1 MTTALMT
8 TDLPLANRR
17 TGKIRDLYDLT
28 LNDGSD
34 GILIIATDRISA
46 FDVVLENGIPGK
58 GVVLTRISKFW
69 FDLFSS
75 EVDHHLISVDS
86 SEIEAISDEQK
97 QAMDGRIMIC
107 RKTKVVPVEC
117 IVRGYLTGSGWVDYQ
132 KTGKLCGI
140 QLPAGMVNCDRIES
154 PLFTP
159 STKAEEGHDEN
170 ISFEQACE
178 TAGEQLMN
186 KIKQLSIDIYTKARD
201 YAAQK
206 GIIIADTKFEF
217 GVSEEGGDPVLIDE
231 VLTPDS
237 SRFWPADQWQP
248 GREQNSFDKQY
259 VRNYLL
265 ELVKAGEWDKQYP
278 GPSLPE
284 EVVVNTLARYR
295 QACDQLTGGSM
306 AF

>member
-1 MTTALMT
+1 MSKALMT
-8 TDLPLANRR
+8 TDLPLENRR

-28 LNDGSD
+28 LKDGSE
-34 GILIIATDRISA
+34 GILIIASDRISA

-58 GVVLTRISKFW
+58 GVVLTQISKFW

-86 SEIEAISDEQK
+86 ADIEGLSEDERQAI
-97 QAMDGRIMIC
+97 DGRIMIC
-107 RKTKVVPVEC
+107 KKTRVVPVEC

-140 QLPAGMVNCDRIES
+140 QLPSGMVNCDRIET

-170 ISFEQACE
+170 ISFEEACE
-178 TAGEQLMN
+178 TAGEELMN
-186 KIKQLSIDIYTKARD
+186 KIRDLSINIYAKARD
-201 YAAQK
+201 YAADK

-217 GVSEEGGDPVLIDE
+217 GVLEGSTEPVLIDE

-237 SRFWPADQWQP
+237 SRFWPADDWQP
-248 GREQNSFDKQY
+248 GREQDSFDKQY

-265 ELVKAGEWDKQYP
+265 KLVDAGQWDKQYP
-278 GPSLPE
+278 GPRLPE
-284 EVVVNTLARYR
+284 DVVNNTYSRYR
-295 QACDQLTGGSM
+295 QACSQLTG
-306 AF
+306 

>member
-1 MTTALMT
+1 MSTALMT
-8 TDLPLANRR
+8 TDLPLENRR

-28 LNDGSD
+28 LKDGSE
-34 GILIIATDRISA
+34 GILIIASDRISA

-58 GVVLTRISKFW
+58 GVVLTQISKFW

-86 SEIEAISDEQK
+86 ADIEGLSEDERQAI
-97 QAMDGRIMIC
+97 DGRIMIC
-107 RKTKVVPVEC
+107 KKTRVVPVEC

-140 QLPAGMVNCDRIES
+140 QLPSGMVNCDRIET

-170 ISFEQACE
+170 ISFEEACE
-178 TAGEQLMN
+178 TAGEELLN
-186 KIKQLSIDIYTKARD
+186 RIRDLSINIYAKARD
-201 YAAQK
+201 YAADK

-217 GVSEEGGDPVLIDE
+217 GVLEGSTEPVLIDE

-237 SRFWPADQWQP
+237 SRFWPADDWQP
-248 GREQNSFDKQY
+248 GREQDSFDKQY

-265 ELVKAGEWDKQYP
+265 KLVDAGQWDKQYP
-278 GPSLPE
+278 GPRLPE
-284 EVVVNTLARYR
+284 DVVNSTYSRYR
-295 QACDQLTGGSM
+295 QACSQLTG
-306 AF
+306 

>member
-58 GVVLTRISKFW
+58 GAVLTRISKFW

-140 QLPAGMVNCDRIES
+140 QLPAGMVNCDHIES

>member
-1 MTTALMT
+1 MSTALMT
-8 TDLPLANRR
+8 TDLPLENRR

-28 LNDGSD
+28 LKDGSA
-34 GILIIATDRISA
+34 GILIVASDRISA

-58 GVVLTRISKFW
+58 GVVLTQISKFW

-75 EVDHHLISVDS
+75 EVNHHLISVDS
-86 SEIEAISDEQK
+86 ADIEGLSEDERQAI
-97 QAMDGRIMIC
+97 DGRIMIC
-107 RKTKVVPVEC
+107 KKTRVVPVEC

-140 QLPAGMVNCDRIES
+140 QLPAGMVNCDRIDT

-178 TAGEQLMN
+178 TAGEELMN
-186 KIKQLSIDIYTKARD
+186 KIRDLSINIYAKARA
-201 YAAQK
+201 YAADK

-217 GVSEEGGDPVLIDE
+217 GVFEGSTEPVLIDE

-237 SRFWPADQWQP
+237 SRFWPANDWQP
-248 GREQNSFDKQY
+248 GREQDSFDKQY

-265 ELVKAGEWDKQYP
+265 KLVDAGQWDKQYP

-284 EVVVNTLARYR
+284 DVVNNTYSRYR
-295 QACDQLTGGSM
+295 QACNQLTS
-306 AF
+306 

>member
-8 TDLPLANRR
+8 TDLPLRNRR

-28 LNDGSD
+28 LKDGSE
-34 GILIIATDRISA
+34 GILIVATDRISA
-46 FDVVLENGIPGK
+46 FDVVLQNGIPDK
-58 GVVLTRISKFW
+58 GVVLTQISKFW

-75 EVDHHLISVDS
+75 EVDHHLLSVDS
-86 SEIEAISDEQK
+86 ADIESLSDEQ
-97 QAMDGRIMIC
+97 QRTLEGRIMIC
-107 RKTKVVPVEC
+107 RKTEVIPVEC

-140 QLPAGMVNCDRIES
+140 ELPTGMVNCDRIET

-170 ISFEQACE
+170 ISFEQACDA
-178 TAGEQLMN
+178 AGEDLMN
-186 KIKQLSIDIYTKARD
+186 RVKQLSIDIYRKARD
-201 YAAQK
+201 FAADK

-217 GVSEEGGDPVLIDE
+217 GVMEGSSEPILIDE

-248 GREQNSFDKQY
+248 GQEQNSFDKQY

-265 ELVKAGEWDKQYP
+265 ELVDAGEWDKQYP
-278 GPSLPE
+278 GPSLPD
-284 EVVVNTLARYR
+284 EVVDNTISRYR
-295 QACDQLTGGSM
+295 QACNQLTG
-306 AF
+306 AD

>member
-1 MTTALMT
+1 MTTN
-8 TDLPLANRR
+8 LPLRNRR

-28 LNDGSD
+28 LKDGSE
-34 GILIIATDRISA
+34 GILIVATDRISA

-58 GVVLTRISKFW
+58 GVMLTQISKYW

-86 SEIEAISDEQK
+86 ADIEGLSEEEK
-97 QAMDGRIMIC
+97 QTIKGRIMIC

-117 IVRGYLTGSGWVDYQ
+117 IVRGYLTGSGWIDYQ
-132 KTGKLCGI
+132 KTGELCGI
-140 QLPAGMVNCDRIES
+140 QLPAGMVNCDRIET

-178 TAGEQLMN
+178 TVGAQLMN
-186 KIKQLSIDIYTKARD
+186 KIKDLSINIYVKARD
-201 YAAQK
+201 KAAEK

-217 GVSEEGGDPVLIDE
+217 GVYDGSGEPLLIDE

-237 SRFWPADQWQP
+237 SRFWPADKWQP
-248 GREQNSFDKQY
+248 GREQDSFDKQY

-265 ELVKAGEWDKQYP
+265 QLVEAGKWDKQYP
-278 GPSLPE
+278 GPALPE
-284 EVVVNTLARYR
+284 EVVTNTYLKYR
-295 QACDQLTGGSM
+295 EACSQLTGG
-306 AF
+306 ALAL